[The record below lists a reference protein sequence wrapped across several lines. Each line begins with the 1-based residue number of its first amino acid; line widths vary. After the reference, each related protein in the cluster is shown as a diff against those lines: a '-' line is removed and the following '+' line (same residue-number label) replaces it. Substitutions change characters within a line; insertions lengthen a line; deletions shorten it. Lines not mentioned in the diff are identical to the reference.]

1 MSGTIGYSNRPIWR
15 IAVGAYSARP
25 YKRVKYARWEI
36 LWKLWILVRF
46 YTFLFH
52 WCNWFSHTGNMLL
65 NKAAPFWHS
74 MLDRSYMWIRQ
85 IPGILGS
92 EGKKKKRAIL
102 PESLSIFS
110 SCQSF
115 QSTSARKVKNC
126 GGLWRVWLFF
136 FFLKKKKIKSSC
148 WMSSTERHPSS
159 FSFCLFLYFRPWVH
173 HSKSCT
179 AASAHGSH

>member
-1 MSGTIGYSNRPIWR
+1 MSGTIGCSNRPIWR

-92 EGKKKKRAIL
+92 EGKKKKELFSQNPSAYFHLVNHFNLPL
-102 PESLSIFS
+102 PERLR
-110 SCQSF
+110 
-115 QSTSARKVKNC
+115 TAEDY
-126 GGLWRVWLFF
+126 GGFGSF
-136 FFLKKKKIKSSC
+136 FFLKKKKNPHAEC
-148 WMSSTERHPSS
+148 HP
-159 FSFCLFLYFRPWVH
+159 LNVYR
-173 HSKSCT
+173 
-179 AASAHGSH
+179 A